1 MEMPSSA
8 NALAI
13 VQAGVTKALD
23 LIKAFRRRTDMN
35 AVDKSILLPG
45 THPVCKESNIM
56 LLNLAVM
63 G

>member
-23 LIKAFRRRTDMN
+23 LIKAFRRCTDMN
-35 AVDKSILLPG
+35 ALDKSILLPG
-45 THPVCKESNIM
+45 TYPQ
-56 LLNLAVM
+56 
-63 G
+63 